1 MHKKGSSLWGYFI
14 TTLLLCLTNV
24 LYSVVLKL
32 SMFLPKL
39 GLTPFLCIAIQI
51 VVQIVYMVVL
61 LNVVGTAFKEWH
73 DLGYAR
79 YANKAQ
85 DMKLGLFQFMHK
97 QKGDGS
103 NPFYGGTTAKS
114 DPEKNWNYYD
124 TMMEER
130 RRRSR

>member
-1 MHKKGSSLWGYFI
+1 
-14 TTLLLCLTNV
+14 
-24 LYSVVLKL
+24 
-32 SMFLPKL
+32 MFLPKM

-61 LNVVGTAFKEWH
+61 LNVVGTAFREWH
-73 DLGYAR
+73 DLGYAK

-85 DMKLGLFQFMHK
+85 DMKLGLFNFMHK
-97 QKGDGS
+97 KRGDGV